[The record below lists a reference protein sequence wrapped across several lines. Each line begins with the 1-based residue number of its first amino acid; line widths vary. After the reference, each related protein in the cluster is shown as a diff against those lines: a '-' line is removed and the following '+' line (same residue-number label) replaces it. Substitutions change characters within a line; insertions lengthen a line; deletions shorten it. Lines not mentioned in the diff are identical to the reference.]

1 LVFACGSCDSH
12 RRPATLSCHRT
23 SLYIRWSF
31 ACRRCFPGDFRPR
44 AARPGFFRARFVF
57 SALPVA
63 ATPCGSR
70 YSLGTTQ
77 VRGTYAAEAVLPG
90 VGSRRLAA
98 VGQRFLFSPSNRVDH
113 FALADSFGLSGFTCQ
128 TSFAF
133 LRQPH
138 AVADTGQMLLPGL
151 AISFRCRTSLAG
163 RLRYARP
170 LHPCG
175 SRRFRNAV
183 LQSLPQSE
191 RCPFEQRPLH
201 SLDCRNLV
209 VTTDFSALLPALPRS
224 RTLGLV

>member
-23 SLYIRWSF
+23 SLYIRWSS

-98 VGQRFLFSPSNRVDH
+98 VGQRFLFSPSNRADH
-113 FALADSFGLSGFTCQ
+113 FALRLFRSLRFHLPDIVRVLAPAPCRCRHWADVVTRTCDQLSLV
-128 TSFAF
+128 AR
-133 LRQPH
+133 LRQAGYVTLVPFT
-138 AVADTGQMLLPGL
+138 VA
-151 AISFRCRTSLAG
+151 
-163 RLRYARP
+163 
-170 LHPCG
+170 
-175 SRRFRNAV
+175 
-183 LQSLPQSE
+183 SE
-191 RCPFEQRPLH
+191 GVFVTQCCNLFH
-201 SLDCRNLV
+201 SLNA
-209 VTTDFSALLPALPRS
+209 ALSNNAHSIVLTAA
-224 RTLGLV
+224 TW